1 VNLESEPKLLSKLGG
16 FYISTLA
23 VSARIGAR
31 ILFARAISKI
41 LDRRNVEHIYIY
53 IYNIFTCI
61 YIYIYIM
68 YTIYDIYIYI
78 YICCSYSL
86 SRTYLNLAGVARI

>member
-1 VNLESEPKLLSKLGG
+1 MNLESEPKLLSKLGG

-53 IYNIFTCI
+53 NIYIYIYSIFTCI

-68 YTIYDIYIYI
+68 YTIYDIYMLFIF
-78 YICCSYSL
+78 SL
-86 SRTYLNLAGVARI
+86 QNIP

>member
-53 IYNIFTCI
+53 ITYSHVYT
-61 YIYIYIM
+61 YI
-68 YTIYDIYIYI
+68 
-78 YICCSYSL
+78 
-86 SRTYLNLAGVARI
+86 